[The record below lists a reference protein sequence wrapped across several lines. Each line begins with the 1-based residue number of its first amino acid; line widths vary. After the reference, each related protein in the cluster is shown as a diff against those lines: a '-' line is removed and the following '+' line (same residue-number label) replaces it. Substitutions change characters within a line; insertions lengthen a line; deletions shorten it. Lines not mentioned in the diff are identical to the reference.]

1 MALEIIILAAGQGKR
16 MRSKLPKILHPLA
29 GRPLLAHVL
38 DAARAL
44 APGKIVVVHGN
55 GAEQV
60 RAGFADAQV
69 EWILQ
74 AEQLGTGHAVQQALP
89 GISPGAEVLILY
101 ADVPL
106 VRPATL
112 KRLLDAGRDGLAVM
126 TAELGDPTGYGR
138 IVRLT
143 SGDVARIVEQGD
155 ASADELALREINAGF
170 MAMSARRLSGWLGR
184 LTNRNAQKEY
194 YLTDVVSLAVGDGVR
209 VHGVKVED
217 AWEVAG
223 VNSKRE
229 LAAIE
234 RQYQLREAARL
245 LNEAVSLSDPAR
257 IDVRGE
263 LSCGTDV
270 AIDVNCV
277 FEGKVTLADGVRV
290 GPNCLLR
297 NVRIGPGTDIL
308 AFSHLED
315 SEIGARCR
323 LGPYARLRPGNS
335 LGDEVH
341 IGNFVEVKASR
352 IGNGSK
358 ANHLTYIGDTDIG
371 AKVNVGAGTITCN
384 YDGATKSRT
393 IIEDD
398 CFIGSDATLVA
409 PVRIARGSYIGAG
422 STISKDTPPGQ
433 LTVARARQVSVP
445 SWKPPKKKG
454 SANVRH
460 CGRGLAPRHRTGPRR
475 RPAAAR
481 IPRLRLL
488 RRRDA
493 ARRSDR
499 PRAYR
504 LPRER
509 PRGEGQEPGRGDRDR
524 AYALGDARRAGDAE
538 RASDPFPR
546 RDRGG
551 A

>member
-1 MALEIIILAAGQGKR
+1 MALEILILAAGQGKR

-38 DAARAL
+38 ATARAL
-44 APGKIVVVHGN
+44 APRKIVVVHGN

-60 RAGFADAQV
+60 RAAFADARV
-69 EWILQ
+69 EWALQ

-89 GISPGAEVLILY
+89 SISPDAEVLVLY

-106 VRPATL
+106 VRPDTL
-112 KRLLDAGRDGLAVM
+112 KRLLEAGRDGLAVM
-126 TAELGDPTGYGR
+126 TAELDDPAGYGR
-138 IVRLT
+138 IVRQA
-143 SGDVARIVEQGD
+143 SGDVARIVEHGD
-155 ASADELALREINAGF
+155 ASSEELALREINAGF
-170 MAMSARRLSGWLGR
+170 MATSARRLSGWLGR

-194 YLTDVVSLAVGDGVR
+194 YLTDLVSLAVGDGVR
-209 VHGVKVED
+209 VRAVKVED

-234 RQYQLREAARL
+234 RQYQLKAAERL
-245 LNEAVSLSDPAR
+245 LNEAVTLADPAR

-277 FEGKVTLADGVRV
+277 FEGSVTLADGVRI

-297 NVRIGPGTDIL
+297 NVRIGPGTEIL

-341 IGNFVEVKASR
+341 VGNFVEVKASR
-352 IGNGSK
+352 IGKGSK
-358 ANHLTYIGDTDIG
+358 ANHLSYIGDTDVG

-409 PVRIARGSYIGAG
+409 PVRLARGSYIGAG
-422 STISKDTPPGQ
+422 STISKDTPPDQ

-454 SANVRH
+454 
-460 CGRGLAPRHRTGPRR
+460 
-475 RPAAAR
+475 
-481 IPRLRLL
+481 
-488 RRRDA
+488 
-493 ARRSDR
+493 
-499 PRAYR
+499 
-504 LPRER
+504 
-509 PRGEGQEPGRGDRDR
+509 
-524 AYALGDARRAGDAE
+524 
-538 RASDPFPR
+538 
-546 RDRGG
+546 
-551 A
+551 

>member
-38 DAARAL
+38 DTARAL
-44 APGKIVVVHGN
+44 APRKIVVVHGN

-60 RAGFADAQV
+60 RAAFADAQV
-69 EWILQ
+69 EWALQ

-89 GISPGAEVLILY
+89 SISPDVEVLILY

-138 IVRLT
+138 IVRQA

-184 LTNRNAQKEY
+184 LTNRNVQKEY

-209 VHGVKVED
+209 VRGVKVED

-234 RQYQLREAARL
+234 RQYQLKEAGRL
-245 LNEAVSLSDPAR
+245 LNEAVSLADPAR

-263 LSCGTDV
+263 LACGTDV

-277 FEGKVTLADGVRV
+277 FEGKVTLADGVRI

-297 NVRIGPGTDIL
+297 NVRVGPGTEIL

-352 IGNGSK
+352 IGKGSK
-358 ANHLTYIGDTDIG
+358 ANHLSYIGDTDVG

-384 YDGATKSRT
+384 YDGVTKSRT

-422 STISKDTPPGQ
+422 STISKDTPPDQ

-454 SANVRH
+454 
-460 CGRGLAPRHRTGPRR
+460 
-475 RPAAAR
+475 
-481 IPRLRLL
+481 
-488 RRRDA
+488 
-493 ARRSDR
+493 
-499 PRAYR
+499 
-504 LPRER
+504 
-509 PRGEGQEPGRGDRDR
+509 
-524 AYALGDARRAGDAE
+524 
-538 RASDPFPR
+538 
-546 RDRGG
+546 
-551 A
+551 